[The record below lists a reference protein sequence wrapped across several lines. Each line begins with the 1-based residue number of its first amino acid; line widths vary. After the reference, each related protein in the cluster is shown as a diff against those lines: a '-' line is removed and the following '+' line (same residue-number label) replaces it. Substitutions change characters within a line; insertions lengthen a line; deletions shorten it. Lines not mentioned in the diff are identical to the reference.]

1 MQYTFTNISLEEDKN
16 GGKFVKTTACR
27 AGDPN
32 DRGFSLPFFNPEII
46 RSVQQCIAKGETPT
60 FTLPAELEEVTV
72 NCGAVYCRRIQNQGT
87 DGKMIITD
95 QPAKDP
101 ETGKP
106 ILYKKIRVHTIFQ
119 YAMHDAYY
127 VEGERKGMRIMEDSF
142 DVNGKPIKVP
152 AKAFD
157 LDDLGRPVRNY
168 MRGWS
173 PEERKDQILKTF
185 FILADEQY
193 QNQPVIATE
202 QPQQGAQQT
211 LENAAQNLFQP
222 APEAAPAAGGAAPA
236 AGGAPQQGAAPQPDP
251 LAQ

>member
-1 MQYTFTNISLEEDKN
+1 MQYTFTNISLQEDKN
-16 GGKFVKTTACR
+16 GEKFVKTTACR

-46 RSVQQCIAKGETPT
+46 RSVQQCQVKGETPT
-60 FTLPAELEEVTV
+60 FTLPAEIEEVTV
-72 NCGAVYCRRIQNQGT
+72 NCGAVYCRRVQTQGPN
-87 DGKMIITD
+87 DKMIITD
-95 QPAKDP
+95 QPAIDQA
-101 ETGKP
+101 TGKP

-119 YAMHDAYY
+119 YSMHDAYY
-127 VEGERKGMRIMEDSF
+127 VEGERKGMRIMEDGF
-142 DVNGKPIKVP
+142 DANGHPIKVP

-211 LENAAQNLFQP
+211 LESAAQNLFQP
-222 APEAAPAAGGAAPA
+222 APGAAPA
-236 AGGAPQQGAAPQPDP
+236 AQPGTATTQPDP